1 MLGLDSRA
9 YNELHSGGTLSGMG
23 GRRPSTKSGGGAG
36 DAHHLLRVVVD
47 VREFRSSLPSLLHAS
62 G

>member
-23 GRRPSTKSGGGAG
+23 GRRPSAARGELRVWGGGKRERGEGGVEGG
-36 DAHHLLRVVVD
+36 DCELGGR
-47 VREFRSSLPSLLHAS
+47 